1 MRTHAVRSSE
11 HQSMQLFGPVAQRAQ
26 NKPRPIAFSNRCDQG
41 VVGSFVLGDD
51 AGDGIDKLRRNI
63 GIEANRRG
71 KVGEP
76 IEEEPVDYTELT
88 GYGYYAMV
96 IKQIRSDIPVYLVK
110 TMVPSLSV

>member
-1 MRTHAVRSSE
+1 
-11 HQSMQLFGPVAQRAQ
+11 MQLFGPVAQRAQ

-71 KVGEP
+71 HVGAP
-76 IEEEPVDYTELT
+76 IEEEPVDLTEIT
-88 GYGYYAMV
+88 G
-96 IKQIRSDIPVYLVK
+96 
-110 TMVPSLSV
+110 